1 MNIEA
6 DRPIPGRHN
15 MYHAIHRGLRYGHAQ
30 MLRRL
35 GATDFTDQT
44 EAEVAIADLRGFLR
58 LAEGH
63 MASEETVIHPAAEA
77 AEAGS
82 TSHAH
87 EGHDDH
93 EQSFADLDRL
103 ITAVETAVGS
113 DRALRGDALYRRYAR
128 FVAADIAH
136 MDEEEGPLLGL
147 MQRLF
152 TDDELRGI
160 EGRVVSGISPDKMM
174 GYMRLILPA
183 LPAPDRLRMLKE
195 MQAGM
200 PPIVF
205 QVVLTDAALIL
216 LSASEFAA
224 VAHGLAGTA

>member
-1 MNIEA
+1 MKPAA
-6 DRPIPGRHN
+6 DHPIPGRHN
-15 MYHAIHRGLRYGHAQ
+15 MYHAIHRGLRYGHTQ

-44 EAEVAIADLRGFLR
+44 EAEVAIAELRGFLR

-63 MASEETVIHPAAEA
+63 MASEETVIHPAVEA

-103 ITAVETAVGS
+103 IAAVETAADR
-113 DRALRGDALYRRYAR
+113 DRALHGDALYRRYAR
-128 FVAADIAH
+128 FAAADIAH

-160 EGRVVSGISPDKMM
+160 EGRVVARISPDKMM

-183 LPAPDRLRMLKE
+183 LPAPDRLGMLRE

-200 PPIVF
+200 PPVVF
-205 QVVLTDAALIL
+205 QAVLTEAARPAL
-216 LSASEFAA
+216 AAADFARLEQ
-224 VAHGLAGTA
+224 GLAVTA